1 MSNDKLVA
9 HIRGLADRIES
20 GLMVIIQADV
30 GVTPMLDPLTT
41 SIAAQPKGLLSGGSS
56 EWSSEYS
63 LRIEFKRGAPVS

>member
-1 MSNDKLVA
+1 MSNDKLVT

-41 SIAAQPKGLLSGGSS
+41 SIAALGDPMTGSS

-63 LRIEFKRGAPVS
+63 LRIEFKRGASIS